1 MKNILII
8 LLVTFFC
15 LGCKKEQ
22 EQKKEEEEKEK
33 IKNDNQNLQSFN
45 HNGVDREY
53 LAFIPS
59 DYNSAYAVPLVINF
73 HGFGGNSSEYSSYT
87 SMEKLAE
94 KENFILVYPNGTEM
108 NNYSHWNP
116 SLPSSTNKSN
126 ADDLGFIEMLI
137 QQLSIDYSIDSK
149 RVYACGFSN
158 GGMMSYGL
166 AHHKSNL
173 IAAVAS
179 VSGAMLDPESSPT
192 HPMPVLI
199 IHGTNDDV
207 IPYNGSN
214 DYKSLES
221 TINYWI
227 NFNKIDSL
235 SKSKTTT
242 SGNNSIQY
250 FSYGVGENGVSVE
263 HYKVIQ
269 GGHEWF
275 NLNYEGNN
283 TNELIWNF
291 FSKYD
296 IDGLIE

>member
-1 MKNILII
+1 MLI
-8 LLVTFFC
+8 LLSPAKT
-15 LGCKKEQ
+15 L
-22 EQKKEEEEKEK
+22 
-33 IKNDNQNLQSFN
+33 
-45 HNGVDREY
+45 
-53 LAFIPS
+53 
-59 DYNSAYAVPLVINF
+59 
-73 HGFGGNSSEYSSYT
+73 
-87 SMEKLAE
+87 
-94 KENFILVYPNGTEM
+94 
-108 NNYSHWNP
+108 
-116 SLPSSTNKSN
+116 
-126 ADDLGFIEMLI
+126 
-137 QQLSIDYSIDSK
+137 DYSIDSK

-179 VSGAMLDPESSPT
+179 VSGAMLDPESSPI

-214 DYKSLES
+214 DYNSLES
-221 TINYWI
+221 TMNYWI

-242 SGNNSIQY
+242 SGSYSIQY

-275 NLNYEGNN
+275 NINYEGNN

-296 IDGLIE
+296 IDGFVE

>member
-1 MKNILII
+1 MKNILSAFLI
-8 LLVTFFC
+8 VFFFG
-15 LGCKKEQ
+15 GCRKRECCGNL
-22 EQKKEEEEKEK
+22 EEFSDETQY
-33 IKNDNQNLQSFN
+33 IT
-45 HNGVDREY
+45 HNGILREY
-53 LAFIPS
+53 LIYVPS
-59 DYNSAYAVPLVINF
+59 NFSGDSAVPLVLNF
-73 HGFGGNSSEYSSYT
+73 HGFGGNIHDYTSYT
-87 SMEKLAE
+87 SMLSIAE
-94 KENFILVYPNGTEM
+94 TEGFILVYPQGSLM

-116 SLPSSTNKSN
+116 SLPSSTNKSD

-192 HPMPVLI
+192 HPMPILI

-214 DYKSLES
+214 DYNSLES
-221 TINYWI
+221 TMNYWI

-296 IDGLIE
+296 IDGLVE